1 MKKEFTVTKD
11 LIINSFLFNHRD
23 FNESVMNANMNIP
36 LEDYLKKI
44 TNKKVLKSI
53 ESSILNKVL
62 IPEQKYKTT
71 NTVTGIDLNLYK
83 CTIKNKVFTCCITVI
98 EKDNDKEELLIWLKE
113 QMLQDN
119 IIEFPE
125 IEGFTLT
132 VVDGVGYGNAK
143 TIVHWRNHL
152 PKNSWKIV
160 SDEPVPQR
168 TPSVRSVS
176 VSQYDPEYMRD
187 YYHVRK
193 LDKYKMKIK
202 IQSEAVKL
210 GMTYAN
216 YRKQFYPNFTFRD
229 EKVKFS
235 ITNTNIN
242 TTVDDL
248 LKAYISVP
256 I

>member
-11 LIINSFLFNHRD
+11 LVINSFLFNHRD
-23 FNESVMNANMNIP
+23 FNESVMSANMNIP
-36 LEDYLKKI
+36 LADYLKKV

-53 ESSILNKVL
+53 ENSILNKVL
-62 IPEQKYKTT
+62 IPEQKNKTT
-71 NTVTGIDLNLYK
+71 SSTGIDLNLYK
-83 CTIKNKVFTCCITVI
+83 CTIKNKVFTCCITII
-98 EKDNDKEELLIWLKE
+98 EKDNDKEELLVWLKE

-160 SDEPVPQR
+160 SDEPMPLRRQ
-168 TPSVRSVS
+168 TTST
-176 VSQYDPEYMRD
+176 SQYDPEYMRD
-187 YYHVRK
+187 YYQVRK

-235 ITNTNIN
+235 IRTTNDMNVN
-242 TTVDDL
+242 DML
-248 LKAYISVP
+248 NAYSNLP